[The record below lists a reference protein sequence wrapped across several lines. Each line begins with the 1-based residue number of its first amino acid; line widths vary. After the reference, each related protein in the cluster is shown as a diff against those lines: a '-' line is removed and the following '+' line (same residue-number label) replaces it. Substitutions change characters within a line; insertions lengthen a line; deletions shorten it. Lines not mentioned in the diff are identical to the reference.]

1 MGINVDLVYKT
12 VLLILNKEQR
22 GYLTP
27 YEFNSLA
34 TQVQLEIFENFFED
48 YNQFLRMPKTDEEYA
63 SRIEHIREEFQVFEE
78 HKEASGNNNANVY
91 NIPVDPP
98 VHRLGTVFYNGVK
111 GAPAIELVSRREFK
125 RQTMS
130 PLASPSKTF
139 PIGLYEKDKIEV
151 FPAKE
156 IYTGPV
162 DNSDLKFSYIRKP
175 KDVRWGYTVGSLG
188 QYIYDVRSFSETTL
202 AIDSVIPVVNFN
214 SATATA
220 GIYTLTQG
228 TDYTVTPAGGLGSRL
243 VVTITGTGT
252 VTLDSSNTTV
262 QIISPGGTGYN
273 IGDVFKIPALN
284 SIITGLTA
292 DLVCSGLASSN
303 FMPST
308 GQGSVNFEICEAQ
321 QTEAVISILKYAG
334 VVIRD
339 PQIIGVANQEL
350 QQQEANEKR

>member
-1 MGINVDLVYKT
+1 MAINVNTVYTT
-12 VLLILNKEQR
+12 VLNILNKEQR

-78 HKEASGNNNANVY
+78 HKEASANNNANIY
-91 NIPVDPP
+91 TLPVDPA

-111 GAPAIELVSRREFK
+111 GAPMIELVSRREFK

-130 PLASPSKTF
+130 PLTSPSKTF

-156 IYTGPV
+156 TYTGAV
-162 DNSDLKFSYIRKP
+162 ANSDVKFSYIRKP
-175 KDVRWGYTVGSLG
+175 ADVRWGYTVGSLG
-188 QYIYDVRSFSETTL
+188 QYVYDERPFSKSTL
-202 AIDSVIPVVNFN
+202 AIGTVIPVSNFN

-220 GIYTLTQG
+220 GTYTLTQT
-228 TDYTVTPAGGLGSRL
+228 TDYSVSPAGGIGSKL
-243 VVTITGTGT
+243 IVTITGTGT
-252 VTLDSSNTTV
+252 VTLTSSNTTIQV
-262 QIISPGGTGYN
+262 ASPGGTGFTFGN
-273 IGDVFKIPALN
+273 QFLISSG
-284 SIITGLTA
+284 ITGLSANLTT
-292 DLVCSGLASSN
+292 SGLTSSN
-303 FMPST
+303 FMPAT
-308 GQGSVNFEICEAQ
+308 GQGSVNFEICDAQ
-321 QTEAVISILKYAG
+321 QTEAVIAILKYAG

-350 QQQEANEKR
+350 QQQEVNEKR